1 MKSSPAAFD
10 SCWVQEFGVK
20 ESTRGCEGKHTVH
33 SPSSPPADFAASL
46 EVGSLRKGTGTGLGW
61 ENWLEATVRVRRR
74 RRRRR
79 RRRPKMEKRF
89 LTYSRRTTRPN
100 GGVDPNVYGFRCP
113 YFCLFLPDPAPIDP
127 MGHPPF
133 PTCQKKSLTPAT
145 SSATLSITLTC
156 GRVHHVS
163 GRPPAPFLAHSFI
176 SARPLGMF
184 VDCDANPFTDAGVT
198 VYFSAQR

>member
-1 MKSSPAAFD
+1 LRSRLCGLCFDD

-20 ESTRGCEGKHTVH
+20 ESARGCEGKHTVH
-33 SPSSPPADFAASL
+33 SPSSPPAGFAASL

-61 ENWLEATVRVRRR
+61 ENWLEATVRVR

-133 PTCQKKSLTPAT
+133 QHVQKNPSPQQQAVQPSLSP
-145 SSATLSITLTC
+145 
-156 GRVHHVS
+156 
-163 GRPPAPFLAHSFI
+163 
-176 SARPLGMF
+176 
-184 VDCDANPFTDAGVT
+184 
-198 VYFSAQR
+198 